1 MNKLYNRLALIGSLL
16 IIIPSIYISH
26 KVNNSL
32 KEQLPLYVEY
42 NNFPDQIITPTA
54 EVLLFEDQIPNITS
68 VTIPIKLA
76 KARYLFLEG
85 KYEKAKKLINQGKMH
100 NPFLGFGDVL
110 LSRIY
115 LKENKLDSAVFF
127 GKQSMIKLPKNES
140 HVTFYQITQERVQ
153 DLEEINRVFKEI
165 LNLKSEAIWQNHL
178 ITIAYIKLNRKLE
191 FSEDDKEY
199 LKQAIKYYPNNTIIK
214 TAEKIINYGGDLIL
228 IANEYDSQATKNF
241 NEKKYTEAIDFW
253 LKAIQIIPNDEAYYL
268 NIAHS
273 YILLEDTKNAEKY
286 FSLIEKENLKGN
298 SGKFE
303 FLKAINNLK
312 LDRIL
317 VACDYAK
324 FSKNLGYKNAQLIL
338 NQYNCISN

>member
-100 NPFLGFGDVL
+100 NPFLGYGDVL

-191 FSEDDKEY
+191 FSKEDKEY
-199 LKQAIKYYPNNTIIK
+199 LKQAIKYFPNNTIIK

>member
-1 MNKLYNRLALIGSLL
+1 MNKLYNRLALIGSIL

-100 NPFLGFGDVL
+100 NPFLGYGDVL

-191 FSEDDKEY
+191 FSKEDKEY
-199 LKQAIKYYPNNTIIK
+199 LKQAIKYFPNNTIIK

>member
-16 IIIPSIYISH
+16 IITPSIYISY

-85 KYEKAKKLINQGKMH
+85 KYQKAKKLINQGKMH

-140 HVTFYQITQERVQ
+140 HVTFYQITQEWVQ
-153 DLEEINRVFKEI
+153 DLEEINRVFKQN

-191 FSEDDKEY
+191 FSKEDKEY
-199 LKQAIKYYPNNTIIK
+199 LKQAIKYFPNNTIIK

-228 IANEYDSQATKNF
+228 IANEYDSQATKNY
-241 NEKKYTEAIDFW
+241 NEKKYTEAINFW
-253 LKAIQIIPNDEAYYL
+253 LKAVQIIPNDEAYYL